1 MRERERF
8 GILEDKLRLT
18 ATTKGF
24 EGNGRSKSEKWS
36 ARGSIFLS
44 AIENRSDIRIAE
56 RR

>member
-8 GILEDKLRLT
+8 RILEDKLRLT
-18 ATTKGF
+18 ATTKGL

-44 AIENRSDIRIAE
+44 AIENRSRRI
-56 RR
+56 